1 MSFALYIARRIHFSK
16 GDESQRVSP
25 PAIRIAIAGIAIGL
39 VVMILSVAIVIGFKK
54 EIREKAIGF
63 GGHLQIHA
71 MANNKTYETVPVCID
86 DTLLNAIGG
95 VSGITSVKRYT
106 TKPAVLKTDDDFLAI
121 VIKGEDEV
129 TPDSFFG
136 KNLKEGSLPETDRD
150 ILVSQVIA
158 DKMHLKV
165 GDRVRLYFIRAD
177 QNANQFQLGGD
188 DLSVKTRQL
197 HVSGIYS
204 SHFNEYDKMMIVG
217 SLEMLQGINGWESDM
232 ASGLEIN
239 ITDFA
244 KLDDRYYDLIFAVNG
259 LHDRR
264 GTAFHVQTIEQ
275 LNPQVFSWLD
285 LLDTNVW
292 VILILMATVASF
304 TMISGLLIIILERT
318 SMIGVLKSLGCS
330 NFELRKVFLYV
341 ATFLIG
347 KGLVIGNIIGIG
359 LCLIQHF
366 FHVIKLDPE
375 NYYLEW
381 VPVSINVVE
390 ILAINIGTVI
400 IALAVLILPS
410 ALVANI
416 SPVKAIA
423 QNG

>member
-1 MSFALYIARRIHFSK
+1 
-16 GDESQRVSP
+16 
-25 PAIRIAIAGIAIGL
+25 
-39 VVMILSVAIVIGFKK
+39 
-54 EIREKAIGF
+54 
-63 GGHLQIHA
+63 
-71 MANNKTYETVPVCID
+71 
-86 DTLLNAIGG
+86 
-95 VSGITSVKRYT
+95 
-106 TKPAVLKTDDDFLAI
+106 
-121 VIKGEDEV
+121 
-129 TPDSFFG
+129 
-136 KNLKEGSLPETDRD
+136 
-150 ILVSQVIA
+150 
-158 DKMHLKV
+158 
-165 GDRVRLYFIRAD
+165 
-177 QNANQFQLGGD
+177 
-188 DLSVKTRQL
+188 
-197 HVSGIYS
+197 
-204 SHFNEYDKMMIVG
+204 
-217 SLEMLQGINGWESDM
+217 M

-275 LNPQVFSWLD
+275 LNPQIFSWLD